1 LVLRPPICDSPCLM
15 RSDLQAIDRIHQS
28 HGLDHH
34 DIEVRS

>member
-1 LVLRPPICDSPCLM
+1 M